1 METLPGG
8 GQAEA
13 EDLTMRAIRDA
24 MNLVDA
30 EGTVGAPVDCYE
42 PDELAGFVTQV
53 LERSGLLPVQNAMS
67 SG

>member
-1 METLPGG
+1 
-8 GQAEA
+8 
-13 EDLTMRAIRDA
+13 MRAIRDA